1 MNGEKT
7 RSCLMGIVGGYLVY
21 TAWQLFQGRNDP
33 ETTMT
38 IGMMILFMALFVVA
52 GVGLMVY
59 AVILWKKGM
68 AEEKEEKKTHE
79 EEDGLK

>member
-1 MNGEKT
+1 
-7 RSCLMGIVGGYLVY
+7 MGIVGGYLIY

-38 IGMMILFMALFVVA
+38 IGVMILFMVLFVIA

-68 AEEKEEKKTHE
+68 AEDKEEKQVKE

>member
-1 MNGEKT
+1 MKRTRGEKIF
-7 RSCLMGIVGGYLVY
+7 GVFNAV
-21 TAWQLFQGRNDP
+21 
-33 ETTMT
+33 
-38 IGMMILFMALFVVA
+38 MMILFMALFVVA

>member
-1 MNGEKT
+1 
-7 RSCLMGIVGGYLVY
+7 
-21 TAWQLFQGRNDP
+21 
-33 ETTMT
+33 MT
-38 IGMMILFMALFVVA
+38 IGVMILFMVLFVIA

-68 AEEKEEKKTHE
+68 AEDKEEKQVKE